1 MLTIFSIF
9 IQDVLLKHFPVTTCK
24 YFCKCFCKCA
34 MLVGC
39 GYACFILR
47 WHIER
52 FLWTFYFMCS
62 GRPLKKEITIAGFV
76 GPFRMSHLPV
86 GVIYLKGK
94 SKWPN
99 MFYNVHISIYNKW
112 LEEKKKARI
121 LLFIFSEEWEMEKSL
136 SLIQMKGVNQR
147 IIVGATVAFLMLNVK
162 ISL

>member
-1 MLTIFSIF
+1 MICIYEW
-9 IQDVLLKHFPVTTCK
+9 VNH
-24 YFCKCFCKCA
+24 
-34 MLVGC
+34 
-39 GYACFILR
+39 
-47 WHIER
+47 
-52 FLWTFYFMCS
+52 FLWYKWICHLYAIKCNARRLWIWMFYLKVTCWAVFMNV
-62 GRPLKKEITIAGFV
+62 LHYVFWETTKKEITIAGFV

-94 SKWPN
+94 SKRSN